1 MSRLIFT
8 FINTLFNV
16 LEILILADVILS
28 YFRNLELGGIKE
40 FISGIVSPILTPFRM
55 LLNKIFGYSQFDFSP
70 LVAII
75 ALDIIKNLLIRLL

>member
-8 FINTLFNV
+8 FIDALFNV

-28 YFRNLELGGIKE
+28 YFRNLDLGGVRE
-40 FISGIVSPILTPFRM
+40 FISALVGPILMPFRM

-70 LVAII
+70 LIAII
-75 ALDIIKNLLIRLL
+75 ALEIIKNLLIRLL